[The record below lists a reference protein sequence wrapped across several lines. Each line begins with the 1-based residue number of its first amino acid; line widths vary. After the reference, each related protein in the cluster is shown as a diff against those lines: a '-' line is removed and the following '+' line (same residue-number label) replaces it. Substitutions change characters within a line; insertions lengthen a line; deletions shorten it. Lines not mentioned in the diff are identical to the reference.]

1 MLFATRVSN
10 DMSRILAYLRK
21 PDFTA
26 SEKLISARN
35 SETRWKMREILRLK
49 ILNFLLFLLLL
60 LLFNYF
66 IIILNYVN
74 RKKYKNLKVPLN

>member
-35 SETRWKMREILRLK
+35 SETRWKMGE